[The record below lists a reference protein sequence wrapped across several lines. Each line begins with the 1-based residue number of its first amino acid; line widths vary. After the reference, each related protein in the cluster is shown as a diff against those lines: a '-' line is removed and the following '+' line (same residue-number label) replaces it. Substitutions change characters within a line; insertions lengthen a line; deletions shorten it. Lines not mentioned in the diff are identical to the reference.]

1 MTILS
6 VRKYGA
12 ITATVASLSIL
23 ATVTIQ
29 PATAASFTASGNFG
43 SVLYGGSDP
52 LLQQLAGGS
61 FDGTYSVTGLPIGSG
76 SINFSSWLLNLRNGS
91 GTILQTLSN
100 SLPGSSAFAEQGSAY
115 YGLGDVLAFQDASY
129 QLQLE
134 FAPGFT
140 GTGAIRPGQRG
151 SSYSAHLTR
160 SGSSAIYAHFWQ
172 QSIRPHA
179 CAPTGASWH
188 GSSGFP

>member
-1 MTILS
+1 
-6 VRKYGA
+6 
-12 ITATVASLSIL
+12 
-23 ATVTIQ
+23 
-29 PATAASFTASGNFG
+29 
-43 SVLYGGSDP
+43 

-160 SGSSAIYAHFWQ
+160 SGSSAILLT
-172 QSIRPHA
+172 S
-179 CAPTGASWH
+179 
-188 GSSGFP
+188 GSSQSVLPGLVGMGVAAFRRRRGEVQPAAD